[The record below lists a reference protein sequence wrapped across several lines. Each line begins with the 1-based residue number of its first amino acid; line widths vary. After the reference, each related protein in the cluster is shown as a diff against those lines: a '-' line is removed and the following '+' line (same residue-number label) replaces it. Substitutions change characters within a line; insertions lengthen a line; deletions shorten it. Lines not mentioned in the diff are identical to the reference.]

1 MQLEIYKVNK
11 RLRKYKAYNLANR
24 LLSCYNLL
32 IFIVK
37 RRKMKKYKVS
47 IIVPVY
53 NAQKYIKK
61 CMDSILRQVN
71 NEYEVLVLNDGS
83 IDDSEKLLREYENKY
98 PNIVRVISKKNEG
111 IAKTRNLGIKEA
123 QGDYVCFVDNDDFVD
138 DNYFDVLYN
147 SIQSG
152 YDIVIGGY
160 RRVTIDKIQFQVTPK
175 NSEWYRYI
183 MMAPWAKMYKR
194 DFLLEN
200 KIEFL
205 DYGLGEDVYFSL
217 LAYSCT
223 DKIKIIDYIGYNW
236 YFNNESVSN
245 TSQKGF
251 NKELDPVFLLNKIY
265 ERIGKKKEEYSYFYV
280 RYGIWYL
287 LFSGRYAESNDF
299 VKEYK
304 NLFSWYKS
312 KEIKIKFPLLSKKTV
327 GETKSVKLAIGLF
340 IIIHKLGLTRV
351 FANIYCKGRIAS

>member
-1 MQLEIYKVNK
+1 MPKVTDDKIDEKRKKMLEDFKQFRESGISPGAEALAKVIQDEE
-11 RLRKYKAYNLANR
+11 L
-24 LLSCYNLL
+24 
-32 IFIVK
+32 
-37 RRKMKKYKVS
+37 MKKAS
-47 IIVPVY
+47 
-53 NAQKYIKK
+53 
-61 CMDSILRQVN
+61 S
-71 NEYEVLVLNDGS
+71 S
-83 IDDSEKLLREYENKY
+83 
-98 PNIVRVISKKNEG
+98 IVRMIDGEPVNIDPLPELPIPEIPIPEMS
-111 IAKTRNLGIKEA
+111 L
-123 QGDYVCFVDNDDFVD
+123 YFVD

-175 NSEWYRYI
+175 NSEWSRYI

-312 KEIKIKFPLLSKKTV
+312 KEIKIKFPLLSKKTE